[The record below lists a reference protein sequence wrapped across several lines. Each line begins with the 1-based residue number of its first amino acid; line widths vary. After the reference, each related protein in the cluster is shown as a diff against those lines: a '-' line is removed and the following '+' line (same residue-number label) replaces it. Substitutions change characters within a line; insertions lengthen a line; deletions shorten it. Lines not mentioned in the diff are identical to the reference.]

1 LSSGTA
7 TPPEPVDPRDAFDQ
21 LGRLVLQNESM
32 ESVLQRV
39 AELAKQVMPQIAE
52 ASVSLVGDSSQA
64 TVACTGQLAMDLD
77 ESQYEPGHGPCL
89 ESARGGEVIQ
99 IDDVRAEERWPL
111 YVTMALEL
119 GVMSS
124 LSTPIP
130 VQRQAHAALNL
141 YALKP
146 NAFDPE
152 SVEMAATFASYAGV
166 AIANMHLYDGSRRLV
181 EQLQVAMVSRA
192 VIDQAKGIL
201 MAQRHCSA
209 QEAFEVLVDL
219 SSRSNTKLRDVAQA
233 LVDQAV
239 RATQSR

>member
-1 LSSGTA
+1 
-7 TPPEPVDPRDAFDQ
+7 VDDA
-21 LGRLVLQNESM
+21 
-32 ESVLQRV
+32 
-39 AELAKQVMPQIAE
+39 
-52 ASVSLVGDSSQA
+52 SQA

-77 ESQYEPGHGPCL
+77 ESQYERGRGPCL
-89 ESARGGEVIQ
+89 EAARGGETIQ
-99 IDDVRAEERWPL
+99 IDDVRSEERWPL
-111 YVTMALEL
+111 YVTMALER
-119 GVMSS
+119 GVLSS
-124 LSTPIP
+124 LSVPIP

-146 NAFDPE
+146 AAFDPDSLE
-152 SVEMAATFASYAGV
+152 VAATFASYAGV

-181 EQLQVAMVSRA
+181 EQLQIAMLSRA

-239 RATQSR
+239 QATQSR